1 MLRGLN
7 RALSYSVFSGLLAV
21 TCVTISGCGKSA
33 SSVGSGHAKLFA
45 TADPQT
51 KEHWDTASAA
61 LKTNGFF
68 AGTVSLMKL
77 QQQTNLTPE
86 QVKAVD
92 ETLTAL
98 SDQMYAAAN
107 KGDANAVQAIKDLQK
122 IRARR

>member
-1 MLRGLN
+1 MLRGIN
-7 RALSYSVFSGLLAV
+7 RTLGYRVFSGLLAI
-21 TCVTISGCGKSA
+21 TGVTISGCGKSA

-51 KEHWDTASAA
+51 KANWDTASAA

-68 AGTVSLMKL
+68 AGTVSLITL
-77 QQQTNLTPE
+77 QRQTNLTPE
-86 QVKAVD
+86 QLKAVD

-107 KGDANAVQAIKDLQK
+107 KGDASAMQAIKDLQR